1 MLIGILVGIVVVF
14 GLISVFGGVLKKIM
28 EVVSLIAK
36 LCMCGGVA
44 MLIVQLLGGAL
55 WRAGV
60 QPLIDAAAGT
70 MQKLFRHRQE

>member
-14 GLISVFGGVLKKIM
+14 GLISVFGGVLKKII

-44 MLIVQLLGGAL
+44 MLIVQLLGVTFEKIWLMLLSA
-55 WRAGV
+55 
-60 QPLIDAAAGT
+60 
-70 MQKLFRHRQE
+70 